1 MNDTKAWWQS
11 KTILASL
18 VTVASGILATLT
30 HQKVILS
37 DTDQATIVESVS
49 EAVTM
54 LSGLIAIYGR
64 AVAKTTVGAAVQ
76 K

>member
-30 HQKVILS
+30 HQKVVLS
-37 DTDQATIVESVS
+37 DSDQGALVELIS
-49 EAVTM
+49 EGVTM

-64 AVAKTTVGAAVQ
+64 ATAKTTVGTAVQ